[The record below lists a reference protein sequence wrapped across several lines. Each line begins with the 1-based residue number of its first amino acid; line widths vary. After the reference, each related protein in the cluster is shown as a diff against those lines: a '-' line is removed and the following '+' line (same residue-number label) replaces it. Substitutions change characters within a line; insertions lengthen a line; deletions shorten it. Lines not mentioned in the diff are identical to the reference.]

1 VKSSRAAAAKAPG
14 RHLLKG
20 SIWMI
25 ALRWSMRLTGV
36 VSTMVLARLLTPAD
50 FGIVTMALIFVGLM
64 ESLNM
69 GGQQLALI
77 RLAAPAR
84 EHYDT
89 AWTLYVIMGFVVGAA
104 IATLAPLTRL
114 YFSDPRVVP
123 VMQWLA
129 LRSVIGGFENI
140 GTVDFRRDL
149 QFQRSFL
156 YSCFPKLVSLVVV
169 VPFAVFLR
177 SYWALVIAM
186 LASELSQ
193 IVLSYIMHP
202 YRPRFSLAR
211 VDDILSFSFWALFR
225 LIGQYANTQVD
236 QAAVGGVSGVAAM
249 GRYSLATDL
258 ATLPS
263 REVNEPMVTA
273 LYPVMAT
280 VIGDDQ
286 RLRELYLRTLC
297 WSAIICAS
305 TSVGVT
311 CVAHDLVRLVLGPK
325 WADAEP
331 LVGWLALS
339 AGVLGLSSGAYT
351 TFDVIGRPYLGA
363 RMQWTRLLLLVAAIA
378 PVAYLTHNAQFIAAT
393 RLVVTIIFV
402 PNLFFVVG
410 RAIGVSPH
418 DYLRA
423 FWRPF
428 AAAGVMAATIFFA
441 NIHLSLVSPL
451 RLLCDVLLGA
461 ATYGATLFLLW
472 VLSGRPNT
480 PERDL
485 ITFLQSLWPFP
496 GNSASSLPPD
506 GDRHVPAMEAMAT
519 RAKTA
524 ADE

>member
-1 VKSSRAAAAKAPG
+1 VKSGRAAAAEAPG

-20 SIWMI
+20 SVWML
-25 ALRWSMRLTGV
+25 ALRWAVRLTGV
-36 VSTMVLARLLTPAD
+36 VSTVFLARLLTPAD

-64 ESLNM
+64 ETLNM

-77 RLAAPAR
+77 RLSAPTR

-89 AWTLYVIMGFVVGAA
+89 AWTLYVIMGFAIGAA
-104 IATLAPLTRL
+104 IAALAPLTRL

-123 VMQWLA
+123 VMQCMA

-149 QFQRSFL
+149 QFQRAFL
-156 YSCFPKLVSLVVV
+156 YNYFPKLVSLLVV
-169 VPFAVFLR
+169 VPLAAVLR
-177 SYWALVIAM
+177 NYWALVAAM

-193 IVLSYIMHP
+193 IALSYAMHP
-202 YRPRFSLAR
+202 YRPRLSLER
-211 VDDILSFSFWALFR
+211 VGDILSFSFWTLFR
-225 LIGQYANTQVD
+225 FFGQYANLQVD

-263 REVNEPMVTA
+263 REINEPMVIA

-280 VIGDDQ
+280 VIDDRQ
-286 RLRELYLRTLC
+286 RLRDLYLRTLC

-305 TSVGVT
+305 TSVGVA
-311 CVAHDLVRLVLGPK
+311 CVAHDLVRLVLGAK
-325 WADAEP
+325 WLDAEP

-351 TFDVIGRPYLGA
+351 TFDVIGRPHLGA
-363 RMQWTRLLLLVAAIA
+363 RMQWTRLLLLVVAIA
-378 PVAYLTHNAQFIAAT
+378 PVAYLTRNAQFIAAT
-393 RLVVTIIFV
+393 RLLVTIIFV
-402 PNLFFVVG
+402 PNLFFVLG

-428 AAAGVMAATIFFA
+428 AAAGVMAAMIFFA
-441 NIHLSLVSPL
+441 NMHLSLVSSL
-451 RLLCDVLLGA
+451 RLLCDVALGA
-461 ATYGATLFLLW
+461 ATYGTMLFLLW
-472 VLSGRPNT
+472 VLSGCPNT

-485 ITFLQSLWPFP
+485 ITFLRSRWPFP
-496 GNSASSLPPD
+496 GNSARALPSD
-506 GDRHVPAMEAMAT
+506 TDRPAPAMEAVAT
-519 RAKTA
+519 RTGPTA
-524 ADE
+524 GE